1 MSALES
7 SKMDLFETAFS
18 YLKEE
23 KLNKEE
29 REIINSYIKKM
40 EEKSYFMN
48 FIQEGPGVEDDEESE
63 EIKRPSDPF
72 IPYEKKE
79 ETSIGVS
86 NVEGE
91 LIFN

>member
-1 MSALES
+1 
-7 SKMDLFETAFS
+7 
-18 YLKEE
+18 
-23 KLNKEE
+23 
-29 REIINSYIKKM
+29 
-40 EEKSYFMN
+40 MN
-48 FIQEGPGVEDDEESE
+48 FIQEGPVVEDDEESE

-79 ETSIGVS
+79 ETSIGAS